1 MTQQIINIGIAA
13 NDGKGDNLRSAGIK
27 MNANFTELYAT
38 KVPDFFGN
46 ANKVLSTNGS
56 SLFWVPS
63 TVSNAIQTTSVY
75 NDPTWIGTL
84 AYSKLTGK
92 PTVPTLISQLAN
104 DVGFITTNGLP
115 SQASNSGKYL
125 TTNGTS
131 LSWVAVNPGSGTVT
145 QVSFTNGNGFSG
157 TVSTSTTTPNI
168 SIGTSITGILKGN
181 GTSVSAASAGTDYLA
196 SLPTASTTTL
206 GGVKVDGSSVTINGS
221 GVISVSA
228 GLAGSVVFKGGWDAS
243 TNTPTLASG
252 TGTAGWMYIVT
263 TGGTRNL
270 GGGAATYAAGDLL
283 VYDGSNWIDVAANNG
298 VVSFN
303 TRTGAITLTSSDI
316 TNALGYT
323 PYNSTNP
330 NNYLTGITSSQ
341 VTTALG
347 FTPLQTTSLS
357 ITTATASGAGSL
369 TYSGN
374 VFTFTP
380 AAAYTLPTATA
391 SVLGGVKIDNST
403 ITISNGV
410 IAVSNALTSAVQFKG
425 SWDASA
431 NTPSLSAGSPTG
443 VAAGWEYIVSSGGT
457 RDLGTGSVT
466 YSIGDLVIYD
476 GTKWVRIP
484 GGNSVTTFNTRQ
496 GAITLTS
503 GDVTTALG
511 GTQIANKLFAGP
523 QNGAD
528 ATPTFRSLVAEDIP
542 SLTSAQLAT
551 IISDETGTGKVV
563 FGTSP
568 VITTSITT
576 PSTSFDL
583 INTTAATI
591 NFAGAGTTIGIGANS
606 GTITVGNPTV
616 VGTQTTVN
624 LWNSVSTTVNAFSA
638 STTTKIGASGT
649 IQLGQSVSATTTV
662 QVGGAF
668 DGNTLKVAGT
678 GAGTINLTTDVTSG
692 TVNIFTS
699 TTGTIKI
706 GASGSGIVGFAGTAT
721 TSSTASSLGYLG
733 LPQSATATTAT
744 LAIGDAGKHIYV
756 TTTGQTITI
765 PAASSVAYPIGT
777 TITFIAGPSATTVSI
792 AITSDTLRLAG
803 STNTGTRTLAA
814 NGMATAVKVAG
825 TSSAGVWYING
836 TGLT

>member
-1 MTQQIINIGIAA
+1 MTQQIINIGAAA
-13 NDGKGDNLRSAGIK
+13 NDGKGDSLRSAGIK
-27 MNANFTELYAT
+27 VNANFAELYST

-46 ANKVLSTNGS
+46 ANKILSTNGT

-63 TVSNAIQTTSVY
+63 TITNAIQTTSVY
-75 NDPTWIGTL
+75 NDPVWIGTL

-92 PTVPTLISQLAN
+92 PTIPTAVSQLNN
-104 DVGFITTNGLP
+104 DLGFITTNGLP
-115 SQASNSGKYL
+115 SQSSNSGKYL

-157 TVSTSTTTPNI
+157 TVSTSTTTPAI
-168 SIGTSITGILKGN
+168 SIGTSITGILKGD
-181 GTSVSAASAGTDYLA
+181 GTSILAASAGTDYLA
-196 SLPTASTTTL
+196 SLPTASTSTL
-206 GGVKVDGSSVTINGS
+206 GGVKVDGTSVTINGS

-228 GLAGSVVFKGGWDAS
+228 GLAGSVVFKGGWNAS
-243 TNTPTLASG
+243 TNSPTLVSG
-252 TGTAGWMYIVT
+252 TGSAGWMYIVT
-263 TGGTRNL
+263 IGGTQNL
-270 GGGAATYAAGDLL
+270 GGGTATYAAGDLL
-283 VYDGSNWIDVAANNG
+283 VYDGTNWIDVAANNG

-303 TRTGAITLTSSDI
+303 TRTGAVTLTSADI
-316 TNALGYT
+316 TSALGYT

-330 NNYLTGITSSQ
+330 NNYLTSITSSQ

-357 ITTATASGAGSL
+357 VTTASASGSGSL

-374 VFTFTP
+374 IFTFTP
-380 AAAYTLPTATA
+380 PAAYSLPTATPT
-391 SVLGGVKIDNST
+391 VLGGVKIDNST

-425 SWDASA
+425 SWDAST
-431 NTPSLSAGSPTG
+431 NTPGLSASSPTG
-443 VAAGWEYIVSSGGT
+443 VAAGWEYIVSASGT
-457 RDLGTGSVT
+457 RDLGNGSVA

-476 GTKWVRIP
+476 GSKWVRIP

-503 GDVTTALG
+503 SDVTTALG
-511 GTQIANKLFAGP
+511 GTQVANKIFAGP
-523 QNGAD
+523 ATGVD

-551 IISDETGTGKVV
+551 IVSDETGSGKVV

-568 VITTSITT
+568 AITTSLTT

-583 INTTAATI
+583 INTTAATV
-591 NFAGAGTTIGIGANS
+591 NFAGAGTTISIGANS

-616 VGTQTTVN
+616 VGTQATVN

-649 IQLGQSVSATTTV
+649 IQLGQSASTTTTV

-699 TTGTIKI
+699 ATGTIKI
-706 GASGSGIVGFAGTAT
+706 GTTGSGIVGFAAPAT
-721 TSSTASSLGYLG
+721 STSTAASLGYLG
-733 LPQSATATTAT
+733 MPQQSKSSAYTTVVS
-744 LAIGDAGKHIYV
+744 DAGKHIYV
-756 TTTGQTITI
+756 TATATITI
-765 PAASSVAYPIGT
+765 DSNANVPYPIGT
-777 TITFIAGPSATTVSI
+777 SIAFIAAAGATVTI
-792 AITSDTLRLAG
+792 AITSDTMYLG
-803 STNTGTRTLAA
+803 GTGTTGSRTLAA
-814 NGMATAVKVAG
+814 YGMATAVKV
-825 TSSAGVWYING
+825 TSTSWFING